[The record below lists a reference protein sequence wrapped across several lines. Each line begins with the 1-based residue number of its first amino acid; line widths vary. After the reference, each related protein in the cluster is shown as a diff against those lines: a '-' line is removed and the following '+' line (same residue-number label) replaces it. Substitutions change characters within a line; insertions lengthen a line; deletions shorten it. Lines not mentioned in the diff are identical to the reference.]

1 VEFWVLLLE
10 KAWAK
15 IFGSYENIDAG
26 FPEDVFFA
34 LTGFLLKNF
43 FFKN

>member
-1 VEFWVLLLE
+1 VEFWVLLIE

-34 LTGFLLKNF
+34 CTGFFLMIF
-43 FFKN
+43 